1 MNTTATVTTVTF
13 RRLDPGAPVGLRAG
27 ACLPLRSR
35 HTECDACVTVCPV
48 GVLHR
53 GEEIFSLD
61 EGCLGCGRCATV
73 CPTGALAVQGFA
85 PNPDDTGATGTL
97 AVDCRRVPAGL
108 APVGALRVPCLGGF
122 SVGRLLALRLAAGE
136 RPLNLLDRGCCRNCP
151 AGKGARHPARAALLE
166 ARAWLRQ
173 TGVPPALWPRLTRR
187 RLPPAARPEPVGAA
201 PTPPVRRRDF
211 FGELARELMAEAGA
225 RSASHPAARAAV
237 NPDRQRRSPER
248 ERRRL
253 ALGGL
258 AARYGTTVPARFFPT
273 VRIGDACRDHGLCA
287 ALCPTGA
294 LRVHAGDDV
303 RGVAF
308 DAAACIACGLCESAC
323 PEQALRLQPGGGGTA
338 DKVVVLTEHATRAC
352 ADCGQTFAASDRET
366 LCPTCRKS
374 RAFAQAGFKALFAGA
389 ADRARRR

>member
-1 MNTTATVTTVTF
+1 MKTAAPTATVTF
-13 RRLDPGAPVGLRAG
+13 QRLNPDAPVGLRAD
-27 ACLPLRSR
+27 ACLPLRTHR
-35 HTECDACVTVCPV
+35 AECNACVTVCPV
-48 GVLHR
+48 GVLAR
-53 GEEIFSLD
+53 SDDGFSLAD
-61 EGCLGCGRCATV
+61 GCLGCGRCATV
-73 CPTGALAVQGFA
+73 CPMGALAVQGFA
-85 PNPDDTGATGTL
+85 PNPDNAGATGTL

-108 APVGALRVPCLGGF
+108 SPVGALRVPCLGGL

-136 RPLNLLDRGCCRNCP
+136 RPLKLLDRGWCGNCP
-151 AGKGARHPARAALLE
+151 AGKGARHPARATLLE
-166 ARAWLRQ
+166 TRAWLRQ

-211 FGELARELMAEAGA
+211 FGELARELMAGAGA
-225 RSASHPAARAAV
+225 RPAARIAA

-258 AARYGTTVPARFFPT
+258 AVRYGTTVPARFYPA
-273 VRIGDACRDHGLCA
+273 VRIGNTCRAHGLCA

-294 LRVHAGDDV
+294 LRVYAEDDDA

-308 DAAACIACGLCESAC
+308 DAAACIACGLCRAIC
-323 PEQALRLQPGGGGTA
+323 PERALRLQSEGGGTA
-338 DKVVVLTEHATRAC
+338 DKVVALTEHATRPC
-352 ADCGQTFAASDRET
+352 ADCGQTFVAGDRET

-374 RAFAQAGFKALFAGA
+374 RAFAQTGFKALFAGA